1 MVITLPTHVD
11 GHAQHGQPV
20 AIEHD
25 TPDSEEPPIRRP
37 GPLVAQPKSNKDQP
51 PGAGLPEDASAAH
64 TVVDSDAE
72 SRDDPRSSMS
82 SPWDGDPGT
91 AHVSDG
97 HAVAAQLGVDPQH
110 GITSA
115 EARARLERDGPNR
128 IAGAGQVSVG
138 EVLLKQVSNSLTI
151 VLLIAM
157 ALSYGTL
164 DFIEGAVITAVIL
177 LNIVLGFVQDFRAE
191 RTMQSLLSL
200 AASSSQ
206 VIRNGQIESVKADTL
221 VVGDVVNLATG
232 VVVPADL
239 RLLDSAN
246 LEVDE
251 ALLTGESLP
260 ASKHADCIIDGHGET
275 PIGDR
280 INMVY
285 SATTVTRGRAT
296 GIVVAT
302 GMKTQIGSVASL
314 LRGEAVEDA
323 STHPVGR
330 FFQRLGHGF
339 KNILGLIGTPMQVKL
354 SKFAILLFGLAILLA
369 IIVFS
374 VNKWQL
380 EHEVI
385 LYGIVVAVAVIPES
399 LIAVMTITIAVGVKA
414 MAQGNVVIRRMAALE
429 AIGGVTNICSDKTGT
444 LTQGKMVAHKL
455 WIPNVRMLSVKGTT
469 NILDPEDGVLDIDG
483 QPLDKRDVSPPSQ
496 AALLRPVL
504 DAAALCNF
512 ATVFKTGAED
522 SNNASLDEK
531 AGSPPPAEWTAIGD
545 PTEIAL
551 QVLAMRFGR
560 GKDMHLSSGQV
571 AATIEHQF
579 DSSLKRMS
587 VAFRNSNTRTIEV
600 FAKGASEAI
609 LPVLDLTKDE
619 EGVIIPIMEH
629 LAREGLR
636 VLLIASKTVA
646 EEHGDALSD
655 RSYMESN
662 LQLQGLVGLYDPP
675 REETLGAVRRCHG
688 AGIVVHM
695 LTGDHLSTATAIA
708 QKVGILDASSQTS
721 RSVMKAPDFDRMS
734 DAELDALPNLPLVL
748 ARCSPA
754 TKVRMVDALA
764 RRHAF
769 SVMTGDGVN
778 DAPALKRA
786 DVGIAMGINGTDVA
800 KDAADMVLTDDNFAS
815 IVKAV
820 EEGRRLFDN
829 IQKFL
834 MHLLI
839 SNISQVILLLIALA
853 FKDRDGKS
861 VFPLSPLE
869 ILWVNMV
876 TSSFLALGL
885 GMEEAQADTMVRR
898 PRDLRAGVFT
908 WELIT
913 DKMLYGSWAGALCLV
928 AFIIVA
934 YGPGGGDLGVDCNK
948 GWNDT
953 CGVVFRGRATVFA
966 VLSFVLLV
974 TAWEVKHFSRSLFNL
989 DPRRFRGPFSVVK
1002 ALVYNRFLLWA
1013 VVAGFA
1019 ITFPVIYIPVVNKT
1033 VFKHTAI
1040 GWEWGLVLGALILY
1054 LAFVEAWKAT
1064 KRRFGIWSGKGQS
1077 LAEVM
1082 AIAV

>member
-1 MVITLPTHVD
+1 MVITLTTHVD

-20 AIEHD
+20 AAEQD
-25 TPDSEEPPIRRP
+25 TQDPDEPPIRRP
-37 GPLVAQPKSNKDQP
+37 SPSIAKQSKDQP
-51 PGAGLPEDASAAH
+51 PVSVQQEGSTATNSLLDLESKDGSH
-64 TVVDSDAE
+64 TST
-72 SRDDPRSSMS
+72 PSS
-82 SPWDGDPGT
+82 WDGDPDT
-91 AHVSDG
+91 AHVLDG
-97 HAVAAQLGVDPQH
+97 QDVAAHLGVNPQH
-110 GITSA
+110 GMTST
-115 EARARLERDGPNR
+115 EAAARLERDGPNR
-128 IAGAGQVSVG
+128 IDGSG
-138 EVLLKQVSNSLTI
+138 K
-151 VLLIAM
+151 
-157 ALSYGTL
+157 
-164 DFIEGAVITAVIL
+164 
-177 LNIVLGFVQDFRAE
+177 DFRAE

-200 AASSSQ
+200 AAPSSQ
-206 VIRNGQIESVKADTL
+206 IIRNGKIQIVKAETL
-221 VVGDVVNLATG
+221 VMGDVVKLATG

-239 RLLDSAN
+239 RLLESAN

-260 ASKHADCIIDGHGET
+260 VSKHADCIIRGDGEI

-314 LRGEAVEDA
+314 LRGDDVNDTGANSVI
-323 STHPVGR
+323 R
-330 FFQRLGHGF
+330 FFKKIGHGL

-354 SKFAILLFGLAILLA
+354 SKFAILLFCLAILLA

-374 VNKWQL
+374 ANKWQL
-380 EHEVI
+380 DNKVI

-399 LIAVMTITIAVGVKA
+399 LIAVMTITIAVGIKA
-414 MAQGNVVIRRMAALE
+414 MAQGNVVVRRMAALE

-444 LTQGKMVAHKL
+444 LTQGKMVAYKV
-455 WIPNVRMLSVKGTT
+455 WVPNMGMLSVKDTT
-469 NILDPEDGVLDIDG
+469 NILDPEDGKLDIDD
-483 QPLDKRDVSPPSQ
+483 QPLDKLDVSPQSRL
-496 AALLRPVL
+496 ALLRPVL
-504 DAAALCNF
+504 DAVALCNF
-512 ATVFKTGAED
+512 ATVFKSSSGD
-522 SNNASLDEK
+522 SGYASQEEK
-531 AGSPPPAEWTAIGD
+531 ASNSAPGEWTAIGD

-560 GKDMHLSSGQV
+560 GKDMHLSNGLMV
-571 AATIEHQF
+571 ATMEHQF
-579 DSSLKRMS
+579 DSTLKRMS
-587 VAFRNSNTRTIEV
+587 VAFKNAHDRNIEV
-600 FAKGASEAI
+600 FVKGASESI
-609 LPVLDLTKDE
+609 LPILEITNDE
-619 EGVIIPIMEH
+619 EQAINPIMEQ
-629 LAREGLR
+629 LAGEGLR
-636 VLLIASKTVA
+636 VLLIASKTVDERH
-646 EEHGDALSD
+646 EESLGD
-655 RSYMESN
+655 RKYMESN
-662 LQLQGLVGLYDPP
+662 LKLQGLVGLYDPP
-675 REETLGAVRRCHG
+675 RVETLDAVRKCHG
-688 AGIVVHM
+688 AGIMVHM

-708 QKVGILDASSQTS
+708 QRVGILDASSQTAQ
-721 RSVMKAPDFDRMS
+721 SVMKAPDFDGMS

-748 ARCSPA
+748 ARCSPT
-754 TKVRMVDALA
+754 TKVRMVDALS
-764 RRHAF
+764 RRNAF
-769 SVMTGDGVN
+769 CVMTGDGVN

-786 DVGIAMGINGTDVA
+786 DVGIAMGLNGTDVA

-853 FKDRDGKS
+853 FKDGDGKS

-885 GMEEAQADTMVRR
+885 GMEEAQADIMIRK
-898 PRDLRAGVFT
+898 PRDLRVGVFT

-913 DKMLYGSWAGALCLV
+913 DKMLYGSWAGILCLV
-928 AFIIVA
+928 SFIVVV
-934 YGPGGGDLGVDCNK
+934 YGPGNGNLGADCNE

-953 CGVVFRGRATVFA
+953 CDVVFRGRATVFA

-1002 ALVYNRFLLWA
+1002 ALIYNRFLLWA
-1013 VVAGFA
+1013 VVAGFV

-1033 VFKHTAI
+1033 VFKHKAI
-1040 GWEWGLVLGALILY
+1040 GWEWGLVFGALALY
-1054 LAFVEAWKAT
+1054 LAFVETWKAT

-1082 AIAV
+1082 VAAV